1 MDSPSSSL
9 KGMVATGVGMGG
21 STSTVGVG
29 MGASVI
35 MVERES
41 REESLI
47 VVATE
52 APDTDSGILATGE
65 GGSGNV
71 DNMRVPGGGETTTTT
86 TTTLSLDQ
94 SAPSSSPL
102 FPTITEPTTTTTT
115 TITSATSSGAVTS
128 LMSPKKPTAVST
140 TASSSKYS
148 DNSSALDV
156 SIGTKASMGTDSTQT
171 GLAQGS
177 GLAQAQGPGLVH
189 EDSRGVRE
197 DVTRTM
203 SMSNNSDMGDSL
215 DSYSGKDSDL
225 HHPHPHTN
233 YDHHDGG
240 NVAMNLNRR
249 PSPALLLQP
258 SLTSSS
264 TSSSAQPTEIMGGH
278 SGTGTGT
285 GVGGMIGG
293 INQVTPASYATVLG
307 SGLSGTTNTTSGGG
321 GAGMGG
327 SSVSSSLSKSL
338 IETEKRQER
347 EKQAKQNRL
356 AKAFARLVLGGSGVT
371 PTGDSKVAVPLGAF
385 GEGRLSLPPGRKG
398 EVIPVREEELATIIA
413 YSLASQVYHRLS
425 GPYKYLTRA

>member
-1 MDSPSSSL
+1 
-9 KGMVATGVGMGG
+9 MGG

-29 MGASVI
+29 MNASVI

-65 GGSGNV
+65 GGSGHV
-71 DNMRVPGGGETTTTT
+71 GNMRVPGGGETTTTT
-86 TTTLSLDQ
+86 TTTTLSLDQ
-94 SAPSSSPL
+94 SALSSSPL
-102 FPTITEPTTTTTT
+102 IPTVTEPTTTTTT
-115 TITSATSSGAVTS
+115 SASATSSGAVTS

-177 GLAQAQGPGLVH
+177 GLPQGPGLAQAQGPGLVH

-215 DSYSGKDSDL
+215 DSYSGRDSDL

-307 SGLSGTTNTTSGGG
+307 SGLSGTTNTTTGGG

-371 PTGDSKVAVPLGAF
+371 PTGESKVAVPLGAF

-413 YSLASQVYHRLS
+413 YSLASQVYHRL
-425 GPYKYLTRA
+425 TCHTNI